1 MFPIMNET
9 AMQLIKTKSNMFLE
23 INSLLQ
29 MLYGTV
35 LVIHKAAIIEMN

>member
-1 MFPIMNET
+1 MFPIINDT

-29 MLYGTV
+29 MLYGIV